1 MRILRMA
8 IILCLLLFVLLAG
21 CGQKPA
27 EQPESTETTPAEA
40 TASIPIETVTIDGFS
55 MNYFRFGQGEKTFV
69 MLPGL
74 SAQGVMGSAEQITD
88 AYAMMTDDFTVY
100 VFDPRNELPGSYS
113 VSEMAEDMAKVLPS
127 LGLGPVY
134 VMGASMGGMVAL
146 ELAVHH
152 PELIE
157 KIVLASSAV
166 QMKDEQFQTLDRW
179 IRLAREGDA
188 EALYL
193 DFGKSI
199 YPEEI
204 FEQSRDALVEASK
217 TVTENNLN
225 RFVILAES
233 MRGFDVADDMDKIEC
248 PILAINDKE
257 DHVLGEEAV
266 KTMEQTM
273 SRREDGEFYLYDGYG
288 HAVYD
293 TAPDFKERMLQF
305 FMK

>member
-1 MRILRMA
+1 MRIFRMA
-8 IILCLLLFVLLAG
+8 VILCLSLFVLLAG
-21 CGQKPA
+21 CGQKSA
-27 EQPESTETTPAEA
+27 KQPESTETAPADA

-55 MNYFRFGQGEKTFV
+55 MNYFRFGQGEKAFV

-74 SAQGVMGSAEQITD
+74 SAQGVMGSAEQIAD

-100 VFDPRNELPGSYS
+100 VFDPRNELPESYS

-134 VMGASMGGMVAL
+134 VMGASMGGMAAL

-157 KIVLASSAV
+157 KMVLASSAV
-166 QMKDEQFQTLDRW
+166 QMKEEQFQTMDRW

-233 MRGFDVADDMDKIEC
+233 MRGFDVTRDMDKIEC

-257 DHVLGEEAV
+257 DQVLGEEAV

-273 SRREDGEFYLYDGYG
+273 SRCKDGAFYLYDGYG